1 MAGFLCILLET
12 DGTDMSGNV
21 LLEMLATAVGVIGS
35 FAMLPQVYRIFKRK
49 SAKDIS
55 ITTFSFLF
63 ASGII
68 WVLYGIDIE
77 RFPIVISNLAG
88 SIIIAGIIVGWFLYG
103 RTKTA
108 DRT

>member
-1 MAGFLCILLET
+1 MSGNILLEIL
-12 DGTDMSGNV
+12 S
-21 LLEMLATAVGVIGS
+21 TAVGVIAS

-63 ASGII
+63 AAGII

-77 RFPIVISNLAG
+77 SFPIVVSNLAG

-103 RTKTA
+103 RTKNA
-108 DRT
+108 E